1 MVLVYLEQYFST
13 FILSLPSEEAFL
25 DTVPLINPSHEILIS
40 QICCISAQIL
50 QYFDGN
56 LGIVLS
62 RFSPDSELVFTP
74 TGAGLPML
82 RIC

>member
-1 MVLVYLEQYFST
+1 MSLNLQDFKECIILMVLVYLEQYFST

-25 DTVPLINPSHEILIS
+25 DTFPLINPSHEILIS

-62 RFSPDSELVFTP
+62 EDFPP
-74 TGAGLPML
+74 TLN
-82 RIC
+82 